1 MRQSSLRAA
10 ASERPERAG
19 LDDGLGWLAWRHGRP
34 YSRRIL
40 RHGRHPTALATVLGT
55 LALIAQPALAHH
67 PGAAA
72 HAPEDA
78 ARGQVQRDLVQSTDP
93 RCRGLLMGPRSGVC
107 THGPDPAPAGRDVR
121 APRST
126 AELRA
131 EAGLAPMPSAVATT
145 PGTSVAPTDGT
156 GAVVCTG
163 DGVTG
168 KRVEV
173 LYVRP
178 ADKTDRFDS
187 VKDALGQYVVR
198 ADRQLNAS
206 AAETGGSRHWR
217 FVTDPDPA
225 GGAPCVLR
233 ITKVDVGSADDDS
246 FDASV
251 NAIKARG
258 FNQAGRK
265 YLMFVESNVYC
276 GIGSLYR
283 DSQPGQ
289 ANLNNGQYPQYAR
302 SDAGC
307 WNYAEAHELMHN
319 LGGVQNDAPNATP
332 DFHCTD
338 ENDEMCYDDDGN
350 GPVVM
355 RSVCTGR
362 DGTLFDC
369 NHDDYFLAGTPAS
382 TNYLATHWNT
392 AFSAFLIAPATPVD
406 TTPPAA
412 PTGLAATPGPGQVT
426 LSWARGTESD
436 LAGYRVLR
444 DGVQV
449 ASLGVVTS
457 YTDTGLLSSRS
468 YGYSVR
474 AVDASGNLSP
484 VSATV
489 TATPQPKTTSEQLS
503 GSFKRN
509 ALSATFTRNV
519 QPGPLR
525 GVATGSAKGK
535 AAAVTVTLK
544 NAQGTVLATRSGT
557 SVDVQA
563 AAAAAGA
570 HSWTISG
577 ANGVSWKLTISYT
590 SS

>member
-1 MRQSSLRAA
+1 M
-10 ASERPERAG
+10 
-19 LDDGLGWLAWRHGRP
+19 RHGG
-34 YSRRIL
+34 L
-40 RHGRHPTALATVLGT
+40 
-55 LALIAQPALAHH
+55 LALLSTVVGVLALTAQPALAHH
-67 PGAAA
+67 PGVPA
-72 HAPEDA
+72 HTPEDA

-121 APRST
+121 DPRST

-131 EAGLAPMPSAVATT
+131 QAGLGPMPSAVATT
-145 PGTSVAPTDGT
+145 PGTSVAPTNGT
-156 GAVVCTG
+156 GAIVCTG

-178 ADKTDRFDS
+178 ADKIDRFDS
-187 VKDALGQYVVR
+187 IKDALGQYVVR

-206 AAETGGSRHWR
+206 AAETGQSRHWR

-225 GGAPCVLR
+225 GSAPCVLR
-233 ITKVDVGSADDDS
+233 IAKVEVGSADDDS

-251 NAIKARG
+251 NALKARG
-258 FNQAGRK
+258 YNQAGRK
-265 YLMFVESNVYC
+265 YLMFVESGVYC

-289 ANLNNGQYPQYAR
+289 SNINNGTYPQYAR
-302 SDAGC
+302 ADAGC

-332 DFHCTD
+332 GFHCSD
-338 ENDEMCYDDDGN
+338 ENDEMCYDDDDN

-355 RSVCTGR
+355 RSVCSNR
-362 DGTLFDC
+362 DGSLFDC

-392 AFSAFLIAPATPVD
+392 AFSAFLIAPAVAPD
-406 TTPPAA
+406 TTPPAT
-412 PTGLAATPGPGQVT
+412 PSGLAATPGPGQVT
-426 LSWARGTESD
+426 LSWTRGAESD

-457 YTDTGLLSSRS
+457 FTDTGLSSTRS
-468 YGYSVR
+468 YDYTLR
-474 AVDASGNLSP
+474 AVDTSGNLSP
-484 VSATV
+484 VSATA

-503 GSFKRN
+503 GSFKKN
-509 ALSATFTRNV
+509 ALTATITRNV
-519 QPGPLR
+519 QAGPLR
-525 GVATGSAKGK
+525 GVASGSTKGK
-535 AAAVTVTLK
+535 AAPVTVTLK
-544 NAQGTVLATRSGT
+544 NAQGATLATQSGT

-590 SS
+590 SA

>member
-1 MRQSSLRAA
+1 
-10 ASERPERAG
+10 
-19 LDDGLGWLAWRHGRP
+19 
-34 YSRRIL
+34 L
-40 RHGRHPTALATVLGT
+40 RHGRHIAGLSALVCALA
-55 LALIAQPALAHH
+55 LAAQPAAAHH
-67 PGAAA
+67 AAPAA
-72 HAPEDA
+72 HAAENA
-78 ARGQVQRDLVQSTDP
+78 ARGQIQRDLVQTTDP
-93 RCRGLLMGPRSGVC
+93 RCRGLLMGSRSGVC

-121 APRST
+121 SPRST

-145 PGTSVAPTDGT
+145 PGTTVAPTDGT
-156 GAVVCTG
+156 GAIVCAG

-178 ADKTDRFDS
+178 ADKADRFDS
-187 VKDALGQYVVR
+187 IKDALGQYVVR

-206 AAETGGSRHWR
+206 ARETGDSRHWR

-225 GGAPCVLR
+225 GAAACVLR

-251 NAIKARG
+251 AALKARG

-265 YLMFVESNVYC
+265 YLMFTESNVYC
-276 GIGSLYR
+276 GIGSIYR

-289 ANLNNGQYPQYAR
+289 ANINNGTYAQYAR
-302 SDAGC
+302 ADAGC
-307 WNYAEAHELMHN
+307 WNYSEAHELMHN
-319 LGGVQNDAPNATP
+319 LGGVQTDAPNATAG
-332 DFHCTD
+332 FHCTD
-338 ENDEMCYDDDGN
+338 EADEMCYDDDGS

-355 RSVCTGR
+355 RSVCSGR

-392 AFSAFLIAPATPVD
+392 AFSAFLIAPAVAPD

-412 PTGLAATPGPGQVT
+412 PSGVTATPGPGQVT
-426 LSWARGTESD
+426 LSWARGSESD

-457 YTDTGLLSSRS
+457 YTDSGLLSSRS
-468 YGYSVR
+468 YDYAVR
-474 AVDASGNLSP
+474 AVDSAGNLSP

-489 TATPQPKTTSEQLS
+489 TATPLAKTTSEQLS
-503 GSFKRN
+503 GSFKKGV
-509 ALSATFTRNV
+509 LSATVTRTV

-525 GVATGSAKGK
+525 GVASGTAKGK
-535 AAAVTVTLK
+535 AASITLTLRD
-544 NAQGTVLATRSGT
+544 AQGAVLGTKTGT

-563 AAAAAGA
+563 AATAAGA

-577 ANGVSWKLTISYT
+577 ANGVSYKLTIAYT
-590 SS
+590 TS